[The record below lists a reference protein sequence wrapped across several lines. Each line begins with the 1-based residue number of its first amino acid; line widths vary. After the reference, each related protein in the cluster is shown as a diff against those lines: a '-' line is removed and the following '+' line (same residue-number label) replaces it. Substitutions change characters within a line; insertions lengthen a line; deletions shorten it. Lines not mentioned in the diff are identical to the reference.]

1 MIDQESNL
9 EFPNVTQPNIQV
21 LAQTSSF
28 LFLSFY
34 YSNQLDTLF
43 YNHFSPADNAN
54 DFRIAFL

>member
-34 YSNQLDTLF
+34 YSNQ
-43 YNHFSPADNAN
+43 N
-54 DFRIAFL
+54 